1 MEFNRV
7 NKKYSNYQSGKWVWP
22 LQIRN
27 LLLSSIWCLRYASWR
42 KWIFLR
48 RAAVSAKSAVSATFR
63 LNWVGSAGRCR
74 CFAARAH
81 MFPSSIVVFK
91 TSSPKAVL
99 THLHQA
105 ASTQRLRDGF
115 EKGIFFNFLT
125 LHGKPKIPVSGLVT
139 SIIART
145 KDAQRGKI
153 FHCRAENS
161 LPLTNFLVAWSIF
174 CLQNWHIFQISLIY
188 ASIVCP

>member
-81 MFPSSIVVFK
+81 MIPSSIVVFK

-105 ASTQRLRDGF
+105 ASTQRLRECFG
-115 EKGIFFNFLT
+115 KWNFFWTFYTACQT
-125 LHGKPKIPVSGLVT
+125 LNSGKR
-139 SIIART
+139 ACR
-145 KDAQRGKI
+145 
-153 FHCRAENS
+153 FHNS
-161 LPLTNFLVAWSIF
+161 TN
-174 CLQNWHIFQISLIY
+174 NER
-188 ASIVCP
+188 PERK